1 MAACSTASSLC
12 VGVRGEGG
20 RLERGPP
27 LRPDSFSFSRCLSSA
42 LPTLSR
48 ARTLCQ
54 ALRYLRIQIP
64 DFLSLSRYYNT
75 ATRLE
80 PLYSVFFL
88 TYLLYHVLC
97 QGPSVAYVC
106 NGPPTPGVPRWVS
119 NTYLHGRGTTV
130 SVRLTRSTH
139 HDRRQH
145 LRRQHLRRRRRH
157 RRRHAGRTKFIP
169 PNDFIT
175 LPRTFN
181 TKLLLRPD
189 SLAATRRGGQGAQT
203 GVETVGATLIYAPVK
218 TAYPESKDLARFH
231 RPRALL
237 SVSKRFLKL
246 REDTHLRS
254 SARVDLNALVD

>member
-12 VGVRGEGG
+12 VGVRGRRKTREGASASAG
-20 RLERGPP
+20 FFFPSLATSPLPCPP
-27 LRPDSFSFSRCLSSA
+27 CP
-42 LPTLSR
+42 
-48 ARTLCQ
+48 AR
-54 ALRYLRIQIP
+54 ALRYLQIQIP
-64 DFLSLSRYYNT
+64 GFLSLSLSRCYNT
-75 ATRLE
+75 ATRGTNYIRSSSSRT
-80 PLYSVFFL
+80 P
-88 TYLLYHVLC
+88 YLLYHVLC
-97 QGPSVAYVC
+97 QGPSVTYIC
-106 NGPPTPGVPRWVS
+106 NGPPTPGIPRWVS

-189 SLAATRRGGQGAQT
+189 SLAATRRGQGAQT

-231 RPRALL
+231 RPGALL
-237 SVSKRFLKL
+237 SVSKRFLEL
-246 REDTHLRS
+246 RELQTRICDQGLM
-254 SARVDLNALVD
+254 

>member
-1 MAACSTASSLC
+1 MLWPPAARRPRC
-12 VGVRGEGG
+12 VWVSGEEG

-27 LRPDSFSFSRCLSSA
+27 LRPDSFFLLSLPRLFLAHLVPREHFGIYKYRYQAFS
-42 LPTLSR
+42 
-48 ARTLCQ
+48 
-54 ALRYLRIQIP
+54 
-64 DFLSLSRYYNT
+64 LSLSRYYNT
-75 ATRLE
+75 ATRGTNYIRSSSSRA
-80 PLYSVFFL
+80 P
-88 TYLLYHVLC
+88 YLLYHVLC
-97 QGPSVAYVC
+97 QGPSVAYIC
-106 NGPPTPGVPRWVS
+106 NGPPTPGIPRWVS

-145 LRRQHLRRRRRH
+145 LRRQHLRCRRRH

-189 SLAATRRGGQGAQT
+189 SLAATRRRQGAQT

-231 RPRALL
+231 RPGALL
-237 SVSKRFLKL
+237 SVSKRFLEL
-246 REDTHLRS
+246 RELQTRISDQELM
-254 SARVDLNALVD
+254 